1 MKGQNVL
8 GYRDYLVFGA
18 ARSGLAAARLL
29 KSRGKNVVVL
39 DQAAPEKLADARKVL
54 DDLQIPLLTDL
65 RLETGGLRQETG
77 RRDACPTLSSLPFS
91 ASSIRNPQSAIC
103 NSSASSLKSQAS
115 SLPTWEVLVL
125 SPGIP
130 PSHPLVR
137 KAEEEGC
144 LVCSEIEIGSAASPA
159 PILAITGTNG
169 KTTVTH
175 LTAHLFQ
182 CAGFTAPVAGN
193 VGTPLCSVVTD
204 PALKEAGAVISCEV
218 SSYQLETIIRFRPA
232 VACVLNITPDHLDRY
247 GSVERYAEAKRR
259 ITLNQAAGDVL
270 VLNADDPRCLS
281 FASRTQAEVW
291 LFSLERPVATGT
303 FVRQGSVVLSLGDP
317 GSAIPVIPLR
327 DIPLPGMH
335 NAANVLAAVAMGAAR
350 GLDPAAMA
358 DAVRKFRAVPH
369 RIEWVGRIG
378 GVDYYNDSKAT
389 NLDSLEKALLSFERP
404 IVLIAGGRDKGAPWT
419 VLNDLVKSRVKALVL
434 IGEAAPIGKAA
445 WGDLVARTEMAQ
457 DMADAVRRCRAMAAP
472 GDVVLLSPACASF
485 DMYRNFEERG
495 DHFRRL
501 VQEMV

>member
-1 MKGQNVL
+1 
-8 GYRDYLVFGA
+8 
-18 ARSGLAAARLL
+18 
-29 KSRGKNVVVL
+29 
-39 DQAAPEKLADARKVL
+39 
-54 DDLQIPLLTDL
+54 
-65 RLETGGLRQETG
+65 
-77 RRDACPTLSSLPFS
+77 
-91 ASSIRNPQSAIC
+91 
-103 NSSASSLKSQAS
+103 
-115 SLPTWEVLVL
+115 
-125 SPGIP
+125 
-130 PSHPLVR
+130 
-137 KAEEEGC
+137 
-144 LVCSEIEIGSAASPA
+144 
-159 PILAITGTNG
+159 
-169 KTTVTH
+169 VTH

-419 VLNDLVKSRVKALVL
+419 VLNHLVKSRVKGLVL

>member
-1 MKGQNVL
+1 MSGRNVL
-8 GYRDYLVFGA
+8 GYRNYLVFGA

-29 KSRGKNVVVL
+29 KSRGKNVVVF
-39 DQAAPEKLADARKVL
+39 DQAAPEKLADARRQL
-54 DDLQIPLLTDL
+54 EELQIPFLSGC
-65 RLETGGLRQETG
+65 RPEAGGYREETSIPAPDSGLQAPGSETQ
-77 RRDACPTLSSLPFS
+77 PT
-91 ASSIRNPQSAIC
+91 AY
-103 NSSASSLKSQAS
+103 SLKSQAYS
-115 SLPTWEVLVL
+115 LQPTAYSLPTWEVLVL

-130 PSHPLVR
+130 PSHPLVH

-182 CAGFTAPVAGN
+182 CAGFNAPVAGN

-218 SSYQLETIIRFRPA
+218 SSYQLETIVRFRPA

-247 GSVERYAEAKRR
+247 GSVERYAEAKLR
-259 ITLNQAAGDVL
+259 ITLNQAADDVL

-303 FVRQGSVVLSLGDP
+303 FVRLGTVVLSLGDP
-317 GSAIPVIPLR
+317 DSAIPVIPLR

-335 NAANVLAAVAMGAAR
+335 NAANVLAAVAIGAAR
-350 GLDPAAMA
+350 GLDPAVMA
-358 DAVRKFRAVPH
+358 AAVRKFRAVPH
-369 RIEWVGRIG
+369 RIEWVGQVA

-419 VLNDLVKSRVKALVL
+419 VLNDLVKSRVKGLVL

-457 DMADAVRRCRAMAAP
+457 DMADAVRRCRAMAGP